1 MDYLDKKTAIK
12 EAGESL
18 IERFKRD
25 NPIESLLLEYGYE
38 KNSQNDWIS
47 PNSKSGHPA
56 ILSKNR
62 DMIISMSTGDAEI
75 GLEQNGSYCAD
86 AFALFKYYEHQD
98 DVKKAV
104 KALAERYS
112 RQHNSE
118 PKINQTEEART
129 SRWQRVSDLAG
140 KPVPERK
147 WIVTNWIPQ
156 GQVTLF
162 YGDGGTGKSL
172 AAMQLLL
179 AVALG
184 KPWFGLSV
192 KQGSSLYMTA
202 EDDDNELIIR
212 FNALAD
218 GLNVNLTE
226 MQDAHFRS
234 VAGEDALLATVGPKS
249 LEATPLLKN
258 IEQQIKQTGAKL
270 CFVDTLADVF
280 PADENVRALARQFI
294 SLMRKLA
301 IQNQCAIVCLA
312 HPSLSGMASGTG
324 TCGSTGWSNS
334 VRSRLYLKR
343 DTENQDKRT
352 LELMKSNYS
361 RIGTEIHLEYV
372 AAPGYFIH
380 DAHSSAL
387 DFKAAQNRVR
397 RVFMELLD
405 SHASQ
410 GRRVNAHGGTT
421 FAPTAFSK
429 HGQSEG
435 ITKRAFS
442 LAMKSLLAERVIDSI
457 MDGRSTK
464 LVRLK

>member
-212 FNALAD
+212 FNALCPLC
-218 GLNVNLTE
+218 LN
-226 MQDAHFRS
+226 A
-234 VAGEDALLATVGPKS
+234 ALWHLV
-249 LEATPLLKN
+249 PLHVF
-258 IEQQIKQTGAKL
+258 AKH
-270 CFVDTLADVF
+270 
-280 PADENVRALARQFI
+280 R
-294 SLMRKLA
+294 
-301 IQNQCAIVCLA
+301 
-312 HPSLSGMASGTG
+312 
-324 TCGSTGWSNS
+324 
-334 VRSRLYLKR
+334 
-343 DTENQDKRT
+343 
-352 LELMKSNYS
+352 
-361 RIGTEIHLEYV
+361 
-372 AAPGYFIH
+372 
-380 DAHSSAL
+380 
-387 DFKAAQNRVR
+387 
-397 RVFMELLD
+397 
-405 SHASQ
+405 
-410 GRRVNAHGGTT
+410 
-421 FAPTAFSK
+421 
-429 HGQSEG
+429 
-435 ITKRAFS
+435 
-442 LAMKSLLAERVIDSI
+442 
-457 MDGRSTK
+457 
-464 LVRLK
+464 